1 MHAQAVLAT
10 LTNAEILR
18 HAQVDF
24 DPLTGTALEAELLQ
38 RFQKHA
44 DVIDQLGLDVDDEDD
59 VRQAKAAVEL
69 LSEEGSPEPET
80 ARALL
85 AALKQ
90 HDIEDPAA
98 LKVQLQLLEALAEFD
113 IDTPDALRKQLDR
126 IAKFDQVMQDL
137 AEPFATLQTLV
148 TTE

>member
-1 MHAQAVLAT
+1 MHAKAVLAT

-44 DVIDQLGLDVDDEDD
+44 DFIDQLG
-59 VRQAKAAVEL
+59 
-69 LSEEGSPEPET
+69 PEPET

-85 AALKQ
+85 SALKQ
-90 HDIEDPAA
+90 HDLEDPAQ
-98 LKVQLQLLEALAEFD
+98 LKAQLQLLDVLTDFD
-113 IDTPDALRKQLDR
+113 IDDPAVLRKQLER
-126 IAKFDQVMQDL
+126 IAKFDQAMQDL
-137 AEPFATLQTLV
+137 AEPLAALQTLAI
-148 TTE
+148 TE